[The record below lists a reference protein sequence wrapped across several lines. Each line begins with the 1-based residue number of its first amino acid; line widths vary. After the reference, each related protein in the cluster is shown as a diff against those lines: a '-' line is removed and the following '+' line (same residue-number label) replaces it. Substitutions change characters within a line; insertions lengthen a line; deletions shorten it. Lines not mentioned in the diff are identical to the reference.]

1 MAIDY
6 EAIDSANITFP
17 TKKIPVPMLKAF
29 FPEGEEPVW
38 EIKSLTGMELA
49 MVEESAE
56 RVKVLKGAMEA
67 FAKGTVKGF
76 KDGYDELLN
85 QNAEATPESY
95 MRWISLVRYGSVP
108 PCPEHIAVKLAHS
121 SGGMLRRLAH
131 EIAIMSAM
139 GANLGE

>member
-6 EAIDSANITFP
+6 DALDAANITFP
-17 TKKIPVPMLKAF
+17 TKKIPVPMLKGF
-29 FPEGEEPVW
+29 FPEGETPEW

-49 MVEESAE
+49 MVEESAD
-56 RVKVLKGAMEA
+56 RVKALKGAMES

-85 QNAEATPESY
+85 TKADATPESY

-108 PCPEHIAVKLAHS
+108 QCPEHIAVKLAHS
-121 SGGMLRRLAH
+121 NGGMLRRLAH
-131 EIAIMSAM
+131 EIAMMSAM